1 MSGLLEDGFHGEGP
15 VAGINVTPL
24 VDVMLC
30 LLVIFMVSTPL
41 MAPEP
46 PKVINIPKAVGSPI
60 AEEQFLLATV
70 SVDAKGSV
78 FLGTVPL
85 SSDPTTLGAELASNA
100 KLKEAGMAFIQ
111 GDESLQFDRIVDVML
126 ALRTAGV
133 TKVGFLTDP
142 RGPGPKAA
150 AAPGS

>member
-46 PKVINIPKAVGSPI
+46 PMKISVPKAVGSPV
-60 AEEQFLLATV
+60 AEEQFLLSTI
-70 SVDAKGSV
+70 SIDAKGSV
-78 FLGTVPL
+78 FLGTVGL
-85 SSDPTTLGAELASNA
+85 SSDPVTLGAELSSNA
-100 KLKEAGMAFIQ
+100 KMKEAGMVFIQ
-111 GDESLQFDRIVDVML
+111 GDENITFDRVVDVL
-126 ALRTAGV
+126 VALRTAGV
-133 TKVGFLTDP
+133 SKVGFLTDP
-142 RGPGPKAA
+142 RGAKTAEKK
-150 AAPGS
+150 

>member
-41 MAPEP
+41 MAPEAP
-46 PKVINIPKAVGSPI
+46 MKIAVPKAVGSPV
-60 AEEQFLLATV
+60 AEEQFLLSTI
-70 SVDAKGSV
+70 SIDAKGSV
-78 FLGTVPL
+78 FLGTVAL
-85 SSDPTTLGAELASNA
+85 SSDAATMAAELGNSA
-100 KLKEAGMAFIQ
+100 KLKEDKTAFIQ
-111 GDESLQFDRIVDVML
+111 GDENIAFERVVDVMI

-133 TKVGFLTDP
+133 NKVGFLTDP
-142 RGPGPKAA
+142 RAESKPQ
-150 AAPGS
+150 